1 MAMAAAAQWVDDDD
15 RCFDPDDLKM
25 PESPEHRR
33 VIDAMGIVASR
44 LLGPNVVVYRDMN
57 WYPLDGGNAVAPDLM
72 VLPTDAFVERSYKQP
87 ADGPVPS
94 VVVEVPSGSDGF
106 MDFLQKAARYQRLGV
121 CCYSV
126 ITGSG
131 VCSVLRS
138 MPGEGTM
145 STVWTGQPIPELGG
159 LRIDAVSDRIVVITP
174 SGDVLVHDSDL
185 VEATEQRTNQA
196 EQRVAEL
203 EARLRAAG
211 IEP

>member
-1 MAMAAAAQWVDDDD
+1 MAMVTAAQWVDDDD

-33 VIDAMGIVASR
+33 VIDAIGIVASR
-44 LLGPNVVVYRDMN
+44 LLGTDVVVYRDMN
-57 WYPLDGGNAVAPDLM
+57 WYPTDGGNAVAPDLM
-72 VLPTDAFVERSYKQP
+72 VLPANAFVERSYKQP

-94 VVVEVPSGSDGF
+94 VVVEVPSASEGF
-106 MDFLQKAARYQRLGV
+106 TDFLQKAARYQRLGV

-126 ITGSG
+126 ITDSG

-138 MPGEGTM
+138 MPGEGTAN
-145 STVWTGQPIPELGG
+145 TVWTGEPIAELGG
-159 LRIDAVSDRIVVITP
+159 LRIDVANDRIVVVTP
-174 SGDVLVHDSDL
+174 TGDVLVHDSDL
-185 VEATEQRTNQA
+185 VEAA